1 MGQDYGHPPTIIHN
15 KLLIDLVMIII
26 EFNKENQIPTTVI
39 GRMRKSLDAIKKIT
53 REEKKTKN

>member
-1 MGQDYGHPPTIIHN
+1 
-15 KLLIDLVMIII
+15 MIII

-53 REEKKTKN
+53 REEKKNKKLDENKCFRFF